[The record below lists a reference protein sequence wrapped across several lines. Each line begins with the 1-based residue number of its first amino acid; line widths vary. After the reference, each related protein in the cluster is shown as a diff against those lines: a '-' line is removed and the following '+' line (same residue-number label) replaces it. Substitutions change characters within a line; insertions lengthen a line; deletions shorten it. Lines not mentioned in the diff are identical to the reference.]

1 MSNAGID
8 TASFNNEWY
17 SVPANVITS
26 LTEETELFVN
36 SMYDNKCRVTTDGT
50 NIHMYGSDGG
60 DGWVLRGSGTWADSS
75 IETTGIE
82 YNPQINTIT
91 TGSTTYRF
99 IFVYADYEEP
109 GTTISKTPFY
119 QPFEG
124 LLAFDQ
130 SNTSLNLYAGGQW
143 RTIYPQV

>member
-8 TASFNNEWY
+8 TASFVDDWY
-17 SVPANVITS
+17 SIPANVITS

-36 SMYDNKCRVTTDGT
+36 TVYDYKCKVTTDGT
-50 NIHMYGSDGG
+50 AIKMYGEDGAG
-60 DGWVLRGSGTWADSS
+60 GWVLRGSGTWADSS
-75 IETTGIE
+75 IGTTNIGCNPGISF
-82 YNPQINTIT
+82 IT
-91 TGSTTYRF
+91 TGSTTYKFR
-99 IFVYADYEEP
+99 FVYNDYGIP

-130 SNTSLNLYAGGQW
+130 SNSSLNLYAGGQW
-143 RTIYPQV
+143 RTIYPQT